1 MKYIVSLS
9 KKCCSHGKAE
19 ELMFSKLI
27 RDGPFFLH
35 KCNVFFAISSSLSF
49 AFIFLAFHGLN
60 LASECWRDLEIWRE
74 EERKDT
80 CNYHHTHTLN
90 IPYLIKT
97 NTNTKRNK
105 YLLKRHTN
113 IWMPTKC
120 ERQNTERLGRKCWEV
135 HTPLTPDWLASQY
148 IGQSQNSA
156 RFPISIR
163 EIHITESEKS
173 EEEKTTPLTLRADMA
188 NNCAIFGL
196 CTKKTMAKTTSTVQS
211 VY

>member
-74 EERKDT
+74 REK
-80 CNYHHTHTLN
+80 
-90 IPYLIKT
+90 I
-97 NTNTKRNK
+97 
-105 YLLKRHTN
+105 
-113 IWMPTKC
+113 
-120 ERQNTERLGRKCWEV
+120 
-135 HTPLTPDWLASQY
+135 LA
-148 IGQSQNSA
+148 I
-156 RFPISIR
+156 I
-163 EIHITESEKS
+163 
-173 EEEKTTPLTLRADMA
+173 TTPIL
-188 NNCAIFGL
+188 
-196 CTKKTMAKTTSTVQS
+196 
-211 VY
+211 